1 MPLPLLLI
9 PLAIAGGSAL
19 AQVVAKLKAHSR
31 LSELKAQLEQLES
44 EHQEGMQ
51 RHYDRQVDLCRQ
63 LGLPEPELPPALME
77 PEPVDAAGKPVPKWR
92 RLVKRQSRTL
102 ADGPAQ
108 SRTNIIGRHGASF
121 AAGTVWKTSSTTIIN
136 MVSPL
141 YARLVAPVAT
151 WLLSFLPRLALAG
164 GGGAASAGGY
174 VLATTTIRFAL
185 SAVSVVG
192 IVVGP
197 ILAARS
203 IIMEV
208 RKVRKARQELEAVRL
223 RLETEL
229 TDYADHTRE
238 LQSQIADR
246 QPGAAL
252 EKDQATASSIR

>member
-141 YARLVAPVAT
+141 YARL
-151 WLLSFLPRLALAG
+151 LSFLPRIALVG
-164 GGGAASAGGY
+164 GGGVASAGGS

-192 IVVGP
+192 IVLGP
-197 ILAARS
+197 VLAAWS
-203 IIMEV
+203 IIKEV
-208 RKVRKARQELEAVRL
+208 RKVRKARWELEAVRL

-229 TDYADHTRE
+229 TDYADQTRE

-246 QPGAAL
+246 QPGATL